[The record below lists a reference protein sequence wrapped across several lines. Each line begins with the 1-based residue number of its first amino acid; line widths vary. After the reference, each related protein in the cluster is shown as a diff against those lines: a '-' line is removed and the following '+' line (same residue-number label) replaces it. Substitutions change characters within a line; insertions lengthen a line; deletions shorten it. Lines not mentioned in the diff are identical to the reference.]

1 MTSSPTVKI
10 SNLCHYYGE
19 GDLRKQVLFDI
30 SLTIPPGQIVI
41 LMGPSGS
48 GKTTLL
54 TLIGALRSLQQGS
67 LQVLGQE
74 LAGSSK
80 QKLVQ
85 LRQKIGFIFQSH
97 NLFFAL
103 TARQNVMLSTD
114 MHPQRGD
121 RERAAEILARLGL
134 KERIDYHPH
143 ALSGGQ
149 RQRVAIARALV
160 NQPPLILADEPTAAL
175 DRQTGRDVVTLMRQM
190 AEEQGTTVLMVTHD
204 NRILDV
210 ADRVINLVDGALEF
224 DVSPLELLSG
234 ATATGAGH
242 WSPPQT
248 AAAPT
253 FPPLGVTADSLG
265 A

>member
-1 MTSSPTVKI
+1 MNPSPTVAI
-10 SNLCHYYGE
+10 SQLCHYYGE

-30 SLTIPPGQIVI
+30 SLDIAPGQIVI

-54 TLIGALRSLQQGS
+54 TLIGALRSLQAGS
-67 LQVLGQE
+67 LRVLGQE
-74 LAGSSK
+74 LAGCSK
-80 QKLVQ
+80 RQLVQ
-85 LRQKIGFIFQSH
+85 LRKNIGFIFQAH

-103 TARQNVMLSTD
+103 TARQNVMLATD
-114 MHPQRGD
+114 IQPQGAD

-134 KERIDYHPH
+134 QERIDYHPH

-160 NQPPLILADEPTAAL
+160 NRPPLVLADEPTAAL
-175 DRQTGRDVVTLMRQM
+175 DRVTGREVVTLMRQM
-190 AEEQGTTVLMVTHD
+190 AEERGTTVLMVTHD

-210 ADRVINLVDGALEF
+210 ADRVINLVDGSLES
-224 DVSPLELLSG
+224 DCSPLELLSG
-234 ATATGAGH
+234 ATATGADH

-248 AAAPT
+248 APAPAC
-253 FPPLGVTADSLG
+253 PLPGVAVG
-265 A
+265 